1 MTIAFLA
8 IIVLS
13 LALALLSKRGHINQR
28 AEDFFVASGQFN
40 TVLFFFLAVGETYS
54 IATILG
60 YPGGVYANGTGF
72 VTWFLGYIL
81 LAFVVGYFL
90 NPLIWRA
97 GRVHGAVTMPD
108 LFRRHFDSRA
118 LEVVV
123 AATVLVFLIPLGMQ
137 QFLGIQIVLK
147 TLGWSISPLLLA
159 GLAGALAFTYI
170 AISGI
175 RASAYVAVLKDI
187 LLICAILVTAIVA
200 LRHWGVTAAA
210 PSAAW
215 KHAMTPTLKGDLF
228 SITTVISQ
236 SVGFCVVPQTCA
248 YVFTARSASAVRRAQ
263 VTMPLYMLMFPFL
276 TMVAYFAL
284 LHPMQLSSANEVFP
298 AVASALLPAPITG
311 IVLAGAALSALVVL
325 TGICLAIGPLVSRN
339 LVPGLTNDQQR
350 RWSQVII
357 AFYLL
362 LSIAGAAT
370 SSQLLVTINN
380 LFYFG
385 ITQSLPG
392 VLSILFARRVRP
404 SAIIAGILIGDLI
417 AITIFEFGIPV
428 GGINPGFIGLV
439 ANSAVVLATLYLA
452 PGKERT
458 PIARITPRQSASA

>member
-13 LALALLSKRGHINQR
+13 LLLALLSKRGHLHQK

-54 IATILG
+54 IATIFG
-60 YPGGVYANGTGF
+60 YPGGVYASGTGF

-97 GRVHGAVTMPD
+97 GRVYGAVTMPD
-108 LFRRHFDSRA
+108 LFRRHFGSRA
-118 LEVVV
+118 LEIVVT
-123 AATVLVFLIPLGMQ
+123 ATALIFLVPLGMQ
-137 QFLGIQIVLK
+137 QFLGLQIVLK
-147 TLGWSISPLLLA
+147 VLDWSISPLLLTC
-159 GLAGALAFTYI
+159 LAGVLAFTYI

-187 LLICAILVTAIVA
+187 LLILAILLTALVA
-200 LRHWGVTAAA
+200 LDHWGMGAALH
-210 PSAAW
+210 PTAAW
-215 KHAMTPTLKGDLF
+215 KHAMTPTLKGDVF
-228 SITTVISQ
+228 SITTVLAQ
-236 SVGFCVVPQTCA
+236 SVSFCIVPQTCA

-276 TMVAYFAL
+276 TIVAYFAL
-284 LHPMQLSSANEVFP
+284 MHPMQIGSPNEVFP
-298 AVASALLPAPITG
+298 LVAQTLLPAPLVG
-311 IVLAGAALSALVVL
+311 LVMAGAALSALVVL
-325 TGICLAIGPLVSRN
+325 TGICLAIGSLVSRN
-339 LVPGLTNDQQR
+339 LVPGLNGDQQR
-350 RWSQVII
+350 QWSQVII

-362 LSIAGAAT
+362 LSIGGAAT

-385 ITQSLPG
+385 IAQFLPG
-392 VLSILFARRVRP
+392 MLGILFARRMRP
-404 SAIIAGILIGDLI
+404 SAIVAGIAAGDVV
-417 AITIFEFGIPV
+417 AITIYEFALPV
-428 GGINPGFIGLV
+428 GGANAGFIGLV
-439 ANSAVVLATLYLA
+439 VNFAIVLAALRFF
-452 PGKERT
+452 PGEERK
-458 PIARITPRQSASA
+458 PVVEITQRQ